1 MTINET
7 HIITRRDTA
16 AWLSGDS
23 ELPGGMDV
31 LRSPAFRRYLLA
43 IVREVLR
50 QEACSM
56 IPVPVAAFAWERE
69 NQWGHNFQVE
79 VQYTPR
85 WRAIYAG
92 RITREGIDRVTCYM
106 N

>member
-1 MTINET
+1 MTIKAQ
-7 HIITRRDTA
+7 HITTQRDSG

-43 IVREVLR
+43 VVREVLR
-50 QEACSM
+50 QEECTM
-56 IPVPVAAFAWERE
+56 IPVPVAAFAWEQE

-92 RITREGIDRVTCYM
+92 RITRDGIEDVTCYM